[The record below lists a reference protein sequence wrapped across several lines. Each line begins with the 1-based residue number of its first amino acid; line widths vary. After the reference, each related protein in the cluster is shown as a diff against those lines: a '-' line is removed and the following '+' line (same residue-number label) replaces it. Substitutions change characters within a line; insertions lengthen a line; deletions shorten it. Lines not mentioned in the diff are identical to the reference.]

1 MSEIVDGPYPRRFAR
16 GMQCYED
23 SNQRSRVGYAR
34 QRNDTNQ
41 NRKEVIVTTN
51 AGIVT
56 TDLTPNLTC
65 NKVSQT

>member
-1 MSEIVDGPYPRRFAR
+1 MARIPDGLLVECNV
-16 GMQCYED
+16 MKD

-41 NRKEVIVTTN
+41 NRKEVIVTAN
-51 AGIVT
+51 AGIIT